1 MTSPE
6 NLLQVSDVTV
16 QFRQLRR
23 APVVAVDRV
32 SLDVASKE
40 TVALV
45 GESGSGKTTLGRAIL
60 GLVRLDAGSIIFR
73 GEEISDA
80 SREERR
86 RLSAHLQ
93 LVHQDPYGSL
103 NPSRTIAQTL
113 VEPLLVHQSLS
124 AQEQREELVRALD
137 LVGLPAS
144 VLSRYPNAFSGGQRQ
159 RIAIARALIVRPE
172 IVIADEPVSALDLS
186 TQAQVLNLFANLR
199 ETLGV
204 SFLFISH
211 NLAVVDHVADRIVVL
226 YRGRVVE
233 SGPAEVVSSVPAHPY
248 TRALLA
254 AVPVPD
260 PRRQAIR
267 RRQRQELTLGTTDTA
282 APPSGDACVF
292 ASRCPHRRDECL
304 IARPSLE
311 LSAAG
316 TLVACVRHREIG
328 QAPDGVALTTVGR
341 RSA

>member
-1 MTSPE
+1 MTPAE
-6 NLLQVSDVTV
+6 NLLQVSDATV

-60 GLVRLDAGSIIFR
+60 GLVRLDAGSIVFR
-73 GEEISDA
+73 GEEISSA

-86 RLSAHLQ
+86 RLSAHVQ

-113 VEPLLVHQSLS
+113 VEPLLVHRSLS
-124 AQEQREELVRALD
+124 AHELREELGRALD

-186 TQAQVLNLFANLR
+186 TQAQVLNLFADLR

-211 NLAVVDHVADRIVVL
+211 NLAVVEHVSDRIVVL

-233 SGPAEVVSSVPAHPY
+233 SGPAEIVSSVPAHPY

-267 RRQRQELTLGTTDTA
+267 RRQRQELSLGTTDTA
-282 APPSGDACVF
+282 APTSGDACVF

-304 IARPSLE
+304 TARPPLE

-328 QAPDGVALTTVGR
+328 QAPDGVALTTVGQ

>member
-1 MTSPE
+1 VTTAD
-6 NLLQVSDVTV
+6 NLLRVSDVTV

-23 APVVAVDRV
+23 SPVVALDRV
-32 SLDVASKE
+32 SLDVASRE

-60 GLVRLDAGSIIFR
+60 GLVRLDAGSIVFR

-80 SREERR
+80 SRKERR
-86 RLSAHLQ
+86 RLSAHAQ

-113 VEPLLVHQSLS
+113 VEPLLVHRSLS
-124 AQEQREELVRALD
+124 AHEQREELVRALD

-186 TQAQVLNLFANLR
+186 TQAQVLNLFADLR

-211 NLAVVDHVADRIVVL
+211 NLAVVEHVSDRIVVL
-226 YRGRVVE
+226 YRGCVVE
-233 SGPAEVVSSVPAHPY
+233 SGPADIVSSVPAHPY

-260 PRRQAIR
+260 PRRQSIR
-267 RRQRQELTLGTTDTA
+267 RRQRQGLTLGTTDTA
-282 APPSGDACVF
+282 GPSQSDACVF
-292 ASRCPHRRDECL
+292 APRCPHRRDECL
-304 IARPSLE
+304 AARPSLE
-311 LSAAG
+311 VSASG
-316 TLVACVRHREIG
+316 TLVACVRHHEIG
-328 QAPDGVALTTVGR
+328 KAPDGVALTG
-341 RSA
+341 